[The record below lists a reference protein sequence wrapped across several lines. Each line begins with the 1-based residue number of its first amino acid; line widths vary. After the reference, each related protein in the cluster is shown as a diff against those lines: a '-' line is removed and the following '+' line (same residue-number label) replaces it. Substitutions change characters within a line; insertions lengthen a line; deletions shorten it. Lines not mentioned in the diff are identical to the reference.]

1 MKQQFKCL
9 ILFCVLLFSTINV
22 FGQYCNTATTNIAIT
37 PTTTSQNTAL
47 YNNGRR
53 AFNFVATAGVCYQ
66 FSTCGLSSQDTYLR
80 LYSTGTGGT
89 VLAFNDDDCGLQSTI
104 NWTCTTTGTYSVL
117 LTRWVCGNLSG
128 NARMSYRITP
138 CSPPSCTTTT
148 PAGNTC
154 ATATPICDFNGYC
167 GNTSSTYTV
176 NTWGSL
182 TSTFCGSIENNSFLS
197 FVAAATTVSLDVWV
211 QNCAVGYGIQ
221 FMVFTSNGNCSGAV
235 TSYVCDNQMLPGYS
249 TITAPGLTIGTT
261 YYLMIDGFNGDVC
274 DYIIGASS
282 SSGILLPVAL
292 NTNAVAICSGAS
304 TTLTASGGNGTY
316 TWSPATGLSATTG
329 ATVIA
334 SPTVSTTYTV
344 TSTAGNPA
352 CPTASTE
359 QVVVT
364 VNSLNTISAGINR
377 TTCINTAIT
386 PITLATTGATGAT
399 VTGLPAG
406 VTGSWAGNVVTI
418 SGTPTTTVGSPFTYT
433 VYTTGGCTQATTT
446 GTITVTPLTTPTF
459 TAVGPYCSGAV
470 IPALSLTS
478 NNSIAGTWS
487 PAISNTATGTYTFT
501 PTAGL
506 CAPTQTLIITIT
518 PNTTPTFTA
527 VGPYCS

>member
-1 MKQQFKCL
+1 MP
-9 ILFCVLLFSTINV
+9 LF
-22 FGQYCNTATTNIAIT
+22 Q
-37 PTTTSQNTAL
+37 
-47 YNNGRR
+47 
-53 AFNFVATAGVCYQ
+53 
-66 FSTCGLSSQDTYLR
+66 
-80 LYSTGTGGT
+80 
-89 VLAFNDDDCGLQSTI
+89 
-104 NWTCTTTGTYSVL
+104 
-117 LTRWVCGNLSG
+117 
-128 NARMSYRITP
+128 
-138 CSPPSCTTTT
+138 
-148 PAGNTC
+148 
-154 ATATPICDFNGYC
+154 
-167 GNTSSTYTV
+167 
-176 NTWGSL
+176 
-182 TSTFCGSIENNSFLS
+182 NNSFIS
-197 FVAAATTVSLDVWV
+197 FVAGATTVSLDVWV
-211 QNCAVGYGIQ
+211 QNCSDGNGIQ
-221 FMVFTSNGNCSGAV
+221 FMVFTSSGNCIGAV
-235 TSYVCDNQMLPGYS
+235 TSYFCDAQMLPGYS

-399 VTGLPAG
+399 VTGLPPV
-406 VTGSWAGNVVTI
+406 VTGSWSRCDEDVR
-418 SGTPTTTVGSPFTYT
+418 TTDTAAIGADASARA
-433 VYTTGGCTQATTT
+433 TQ
-446 GTITVTPLTTPTF
+446 LDE
-459 TAVGPYCSGAV
+459 
-470 IPALSLTS
+470 
-478 NNSIAGTWS
+478 
-487 PAISNTATGTYTFT
+487 
-501 PTAGL
+501 
-506 CAPTQTLIITIT
+506 
-518 PNTTPTFTA
+518 
-527 VGPYCS
+527 